1 MSKRKAK
8 PWDLL
13 NKDLLI
19 QDQAVV
25 DQRMSLCEECPELL
39 QITHQC
45 RQCGCYMPAKTKLS
59 NASCP
64 MGKWDIVE

>member
-19 QDQAVV
+19 QDKAIV

-39 QITHQC
+39 KITQQC
-45 RQCGCYMPAKTKLS
+45 RQCGCYMPGKTRLR

-64 MGKWDIVE
+64 IGKWDIVE